1 MESPNL
7 ERESIIEDVRDLFR
21 LEKSKKRNN

>member
-7 ERESIIEDVRDLFR
+7 DRKSITEDVRDLFR
-21 LEKSKKRNN
+21 LEKTKKRNN

>member
-21 LEKSKKRNN
+21 LEKTKKRNN